1 MEIFYNKFKEL
12 GYVEIKDTSKYV
24 EFKTNKYCPYE
35 RIKISKQ
42 DFAITKDC
50 QSGQGNRG
58 WRTIS
63 YKEFN
68 AIKAL
73 INYWILNGAK

>member
-1 MEIFYNKFKEL
+1 METFYNKFREL
-12 GYVEIKDTSKYV
+12 GYVEVKETPKYV
-24 EFKTNKYCPYE
+24 EFKTNKYSPNE
-35 RIKISKQ
+35 RIKISKE

-50 QSGQGNRG
+50 KSSQGNRG

-68 AIKAL
+68 AITTL
-73 INYWILNGAK
+73 INYWILNGIK

>member
-12 GYVEIKDTSKYV
+12 GYTEIKNTPKYV
-24 EFKTNKYCPYE
+24 EFKTNKYSPYE
-35 RIKISKQ
+35 RLKISKE

-50 QSGQGNRG
+50 KSGQGNRG
-58 WRTIS
+58 WRAIS

-68 AIKAL
+68 AITVL
-73 INYWILNGAK
+73 MNYWILNGIK

>member
-1 MEIFYNKFKEL
+1 METFYNKFREL
-12 GYVEIKDTSKYV
+12 GYVEVKETPKYV
-24 EFKTNKYCPYE
+24 EFKTNKYSPHE
-35 RIKISKQ
+35 RIKISKE

-50 QSGQGNRG
+50 KSSQGNRG

-68 AIKAL
+68 AITVL
-73 INYWILNGAK
+73 INYWILNGMK